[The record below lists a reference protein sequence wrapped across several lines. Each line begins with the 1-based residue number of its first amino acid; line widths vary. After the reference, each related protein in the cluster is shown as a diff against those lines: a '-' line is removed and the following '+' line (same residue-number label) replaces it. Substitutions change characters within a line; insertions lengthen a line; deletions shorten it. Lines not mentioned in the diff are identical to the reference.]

1 MHRILH
7 NLLIGG
13 VNSEKKQFIYN
24 EIATHAIPILSKF
37 DARCLSNP
45 RFQDDVISVLSSIG
59 LRPEEEELTSG
70 YFLDALIEVN
80 DMKVG
85 IEVDGTSHFINRE
98 ATGSTLL
105 KRRQENNLDDIR
117 IVSVP
122 YWEWNELGKD
132 HAEGDIFAV

>member
-1 MHRILH
+1 MESRFQRADTISLHHILH
-7 NLLIGG
+7 NLLIVG

-59 LRPEEEELTSG
+59 LLPEEEELTSG

-80 DMKVG
+80 DIKVG
-85 IEVDGTSHFINRE
+85 IEVDGPSHFINRQR
-98 ATGSTLL
+98 AVRFSNAY
-105 KRRQENNLDDIR
+105 KRI
-117 IVSVP
+117 I
-122 YWEWNELGKD
+122 
-132 HAEGDIFAV
+132 